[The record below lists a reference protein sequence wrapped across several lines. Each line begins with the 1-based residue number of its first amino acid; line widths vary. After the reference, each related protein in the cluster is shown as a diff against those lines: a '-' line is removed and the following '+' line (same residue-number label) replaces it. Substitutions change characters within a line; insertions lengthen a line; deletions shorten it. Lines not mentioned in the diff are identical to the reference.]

1 MATIDSDSKARL
13 VKYVDHNEQE
23 SLDNED
29 IFLDLC
35 RVLLVMLVVFALVYG
50 VWFA

>member
-13 VKYVDHNEQE
+13 VKYADHNEKE
-23 SLDNED
+23 KLDTED

-35 RVLLVMLVVFALVYG
+35 RVLLVMLLVFAIIYG
-50 VWFA
+50 VLFA